1 MRRSQCSC
9 GLVSLCTQEKALH
22 ENMDAKGE
30 HSGSQRQDE
39 DGAEQDGAKPSG
51 TTTSD
56 SSSGSEPDQGEDGG
70 PGTGSQGC
78 APAA

>member
-22 ENMDAKGE
+22 ENMDAKE
-30 HSGSQRQDE
+30 EDSRSQGQDE
-39 DGAEQDGAKPSG
+39 EGAEQNGANPSS

-56 SSSGSEPDQGEDGG
+56 SGSKPDQGEDGG
-70 PGTGSQGC
+70 PGTSSQTC